1 METVI
6 EQTGLSHVDNAAR
19 NKNVILNIVR
29 DRSPISRKEISHLSK
44 LSIATTKRLIEELLN
59 DSIIIE
65 VGQTNNAR
73 GRKASLLRLNERY
86 CCSIGVNIIHNALEV
101 SVLSFTG
108 NVLSSRKILG
118 SRPTRE
124 AIQPLLVKTLRDTV
138 DEIHGSSSGKL
149 LGIGIGIAGLVD
161 INQGIVLYTP
171 NMTGW
176 ESSPLG
182 STLSERFNT
191 DIIIDDSVRCMAL
204 SEKRYGAARELGTF
218 LYIYIGKGVGSG
230 VLLDGRIYRGA
241 HGVAGEF
248 GHITIK
254 QNGNL
259 CNCGNNGCLEAHV
272 SESRIIEDI
281 TRNIASNVHSS
292 LADRT
297 ESENGIGLQD
307 ILEHARGGDKLA
319 NLTINDVS
327 ENIGIGIA
335 NLVNVFDPGVIILG
349 GEVIDTFGEN
359 MMENIIRIV
368 RLKAINTISSQTSI
382 IPAAVEDFTAS
393 RGAATLLIEKRLQNG
408 ILNL

>member
-1 METVI
+1 MEQPI

-29 DRSPISRKEISHLSK
+29 DRSPISRKEISQYSR
-44 LSIATTKRLIEELLN
+44 LSIATTKRLIEELLT
-59 DSIIIE
+59 DHIIIE

-73 GRKASLLRLNERY
+73 GRKASLLRLNEEY
-86 CCSIGVNIIHNALEV
+86 CCSIGVNIIHDALEIAA
-101 SVLSFTG
+101 LSFTG
-108 NVLSSRKILG
+108 TVLLSKKVRGTRS
-118 SRPTRE
+118 TRE
-124 AIQPLLVKTLRDTV
+124 AIQPLLEKLIQETV
-138 DEIHGSSSGKL
+138 DEVHDRQAGKL

-161 INQGIVLYTP
+161 INRGIVLYTP

-176 ESSPLG
+176 ESAPLG
-182 STLSERFNT
+182 PLLSERFNT

-204 SEKRYGAARELGTF
+204 SEKRYGSARGLPNF

-259 CNCGNNGCLEAHV
+259 CNCGNSGCLEAHV

-281 TRNIASNVHSS
+281 KKNIASNVHSS
-292 LADRT
+292 L
-297 ESENGIGLQD
+297 SEKIEMGNGIGLGD
-307 ILEHARGGDKLA
+307 ILHHARDGDKLA
-319 NLTINDVS
+319 NLTINNVS

-335 NLVNVFDPGVIILG
+335 NLVKCLRPGCHH
-349 GEVIDTFGEN
+349 
-359 MMENIIRIV
+359 
-368 RLKAINTISSQTSI
+368 
-382 IPAAVEDFTAS
+382 S
-393 RGAATLLIEKRLQNG
+393 RRRSH
-408 ILNL
+408 

>member
-1 METVI
+1 MENSI

-29 DRSPISRKEISHLSK
+29 DRSPISRKQISLFSR
-44 LSIATTKRLIEELLN
+44 LSIATTKRLIEELLSDN
-59 DSIIIE
+59 IIIE
-65 VGQTNNAR
+65 VGRTNNAR
-73 GRKASLLRLNERY
+73 GRKASLLRLNEQY
-86 CCSIGVNIIHNALEV
+86 CCSIGVNIIHDALEIAA
-101 SVLSFTG
+101 LSFTG
-108 NVLSSRKILG
+108 AVLLSKKIRG
-118 SRPTRE
+118 TKPTRTS
-124 AIQPLLVKTLRDTV
+124 IQPLLERAIEETM
-138 DEIHGSSSGKL
+138 DEVQKNRNGKL

-161 INQGIVLYTP
+161 INRGIVLYTP

-176 ESSPLG
+176 ESAPLG
-182 STLSERFNT
+182 PRLSERFNT
-191 DIIIDDSVRCMAL
+191 DVIIDDSVRCMAL
-204 SEKRYGAARELGTF
+204 SEKRYGCARKLRNY

-259 CNCGNNGCLEAHV
+259 CNCGNRGCLEAHV

-281 TRNIASNVHSS
+281 EKNIASKVHSS
-292 LADRT
+292 L
-297 ESENGIGLQD
+297 SEHMDEAEGIRLQD
-307 ILEHARGGDKLA
+307 IVEHAGGGDKLA
-319 NLTINDVS
+319 NLTINNVS

-349 GEVIDTFGEN
+349 GEVIDTFGES
-359 MMENIIRIV
+359 MMENILRVV

-382 IPAAVEDFTAS
+382 IPAEVEDFAAS
-393 RGAATLLIEKRLQNG
+393 RGAATLLTEKHLQNS

>member
-1 METVI
+1 MEPLI

-29 DRSPISRKEISHLSK
+29 DRSPISRKEISQYSR
-44 LSIATTKRLIEELLN
+44 LSIATTKRLIEELLT
-59 DSIIIE
+59 DHIIIE

-73 GRKASLLRLNERY
+73 GRKASLLRLNEEY
-86 CCSIGVNIIHNALEV
+86 CCSIGVNIIHDAVEIAA
-101 SVLSFTG
+101 LSFTG
-108 NVLSSRKILG
+108 TVLLSKKVRGTRS
-118 SRPTRE
+118 TRE
-124 AIQPLLVKTLRDTV
+124 SIQPLLEKLIQETM
-138 DEIHGSSSGKL
+138 DEVHDRESGKL

-161 INQGIVLYTP
+161 ITRGIVLYTP

-176 ESSPLG
+176 ESAPLG
-182 STLSERFNT
+182 PFLSERFNT

-204 SEKRYGAARELGTF
+204 SEKRYGSARWLQNF

-259 CNCGNNGCLEAHV
+259 CNCGNSGCLEAHV

-281 TRNIASNVHSS
+281 KKNIASNVHSS
-292 LADRT
+292 LSEKT
-297 ESENGIGLQD
+297 EMGNSIGLVD
-307 ILEHARGGDKLA
+307 ILHHAREGDKLA
-319 NLTINDVS
+319 NLTINNVS

-349 GEVIDTFGEN
+349 GEVIDAFGES
-359 MMENIIRIV
+359 MMENILRVV
-368 RLKAINTISSQTSI
+368 RLKAINAISSQTSI
-382 IPAAVEDFTAS
+382 IPAEVEDFTAS
-393 RGAATLLIEKRLQNG
+393 RGAATLLVEKHLQNS
-408 ILNL
+408 ILNI